1 MLWMKGLGTGRLLV
15 ILGVSLFDDLC
26 PFCCC
31 RFVTGIEFREE
42 SLLINSK
49 CPLWAQKGMVFNVNV
64 GFAGLSNPL
73 ADDQAGRSYALF
85 VGDTVLVGEVGRD
98 LGVECGRGAGGR
110 GGILEGYWRGA
121 GGRGGMLEEYRRGA
135 GGRGGMLEEYR
146 RGAGG
151 RGGMLE
157 EYRRGA
163 GGRGGMLEE
172 YRRGAGGRGGML
184 EENRRG
190 AGGMVC
196 CSLT

>member
-1 MLWMKGLGTGRLLV
+1 MKGLGTGRLLV

-31 RFVTGIEFREE
+31 RFVTGIEFREG
-42 SLLINSK
+42 SLLINPK
-49 CPLWAQKGMVFNVNV
+49 CPLRAQKGMVFNVNV

-110 GGILEGYWRGA
+110 GGILEGYGRGACGIVGGA

-163 GGRGGMLEE
+163 GG
-172 YRRGAGGRGGML
+172 
-184 EENRRG
+184 
-190 AGGMVC
+190 MVC